1 MVCLVL
7 WVPGGSILVE

>member
-7 WVPGGSILVE
+7 WVPGGIILVE